1 MVQEMRRRQSFQGYT
16 LLELIVVVLI
26 ISIFAVVAIPNFM
39 GWLHQYR
46 LHAATN
52 SLTNHLR
59 AARLLAIYKGVKHQ
73 VQLKKFD
80 DGNYYQVVEDP
91 GGKGKDK
98 IVMSI
103 GRVVLNKRFGGVLMK
118 SIPSGGR
125 INFSPRGTSSTATIL
140 LENIVGV
147 QVKIV
152 VNNSGRVR
160 SEYL

>member
-1 MVQEMRRRQSFQGYT
+1 MRRQSFQGYT

-26 ISIFAVVAIPNFM
+26 IGIFAIIAIPNFL
-39 GWLHQYR
+39 GWLQQYR
-46 LHAATN
+46 LQAATN

-59 AARLLAIYKGVKHQ
+59 AARLLSIYKGIKHQ
-73 VQLKKFD
+73 VQLKKFG

-91 GGKGKDK
+91 KGADNPEGKDK

-103 GRVVLNKRFGGVLMK
+103 GRVVLNKRFGGVLIK
-118 SIPSGGR
+118 SDTSGGR
-125 INFSPRGTSSTATIL
+125 ISFFPRGTSSTATIT
-140 LENIVGV
+140 LENVKGT
-147 QVKIV
+147 QVEIV

>member
-1 MVQEMRRRQSFQGYT
+1 MRRQSFQGYT

-26 ISIFAVVAIPNFM
+26 MSIFAVIAIPNFM
-39 GWLHQYR
+39 GWLQQYR
-46 LHAATN
+46 LQAATS

-59 AARLLAIYKGVKHQ
+59 AARLLSIYKGIKHQ

-91 GGKGKDK
+91 GAGGEDK
-98 IVMSI
+98 IVITI
-103 GRVVLNKRFGGVLMK
+103 GRVVLNKRFGGILMK
-118 SIPSGGR
+118 SIPSAGR
-125 INFSPRGTSSTATIL
+125 INFSPRGTSSNATIL
-140 LENIVGV
+140 LENVVGT

-152 VNNSGRVR
+152 VNNSGRVK